1 MIHVNR
7 ARYHKSGQLI
17 EPDEK
22 WFKLTAAEQLLAN
35 AAEGGTAYVF
45 KQNIYGADVV
55 KAALDELFY
64 GKCGYCEFKLIRTD
78 QNVDHYRPKG
88 RVAEATKHR
97 GYYWLAYEW
106 TNLIPS
112 CTHCNPKRGELAEF
126 PVARRA
132 PAAGK
137 HDSFPLVDE
146 SKRAQSPLDDLSLE
160 EPLLLNPT
168 TDHPQVHLT
177 FHPDGMVDG
186 KTDKGK
192 ESIRILNLNAHK
204 LYQDRRCTIL
214 KVVEWLTMKDS
225 LKLWASD
232 PNARTASKKVD
243 ASINRLTSDS
253 AQYAAAAR
261 AVVGDP
267 TAFGL

>member
-1 MIHVNR
+1 MF
-7 ARYHKSGQLI
+7 K
-17 EPDEK
+17 PD
-22 WFKLTAAEQLLAN
+22 
-35 AAEGGTAYVF
+35 
-45 KQNIYGADVV
+45 IYGADIV

-112 CTHCNPKRGELAEF
+112 CSHCNQRRGELAEF
-126 PVARRA
+126 PLARRF

-137 HDSFPLVDE
+137 LDSFPLVDE
-146 SKRAQSPLDDLSLE
+146 SMRAQSHLDNLSLE
-160 EPLLLNPT
+160 EALLLNPT
-168 TDHPQVHLT
+168 TDYPQDHLT
-177 FHPDGMVDG
+177 FHPDGKIDSI
-186 KTDKGK
+186 TNKGK
-192 ESIRILNLNAHK
+192 ESIRILNLNTRK
-204 LYQDRRCTIL
+204 LYKDRRCTIL
-214 KVVEWLTMKDS
+214 KVVDWLTMKDR

-232 PNARTASKKVD
+232 PNAQVASKTID
-243 ASINRLTSDS
+243 ASIERLTSDS